1 MKSAVK
7 GYGHCSKHLH
17 YENTVYGV
25 FFYQI
30 KGKVFDRARKCS
42 ETWRKWS

>member
-17 YENTVYGV
+17 HENTVYRV

-30 KGKVFDRARKCS
+30 KVKVLS
-42 ETWRKWS
+42 TPENIGG